1 MRQITALVMVLCL
14 MLPGC
19 TAPVEDEID
28 LFYGQDLP
36 LDDPEYDLD
45 EFSLMNFDGNMT
57 NLSDF
62 DDQVLV
68 VSFVY
73 SRCPDV
79 CPIVSANLRW
89 VAEQLP
95 DDYGTNFSIIAI
107 TVDPWW
113 DTSGVLAAYAMR
125 QAIDWPHLTGDV
137 EKMQPIWESFPVG
150 LQTYLNTSASEEGN
164 STNENQTNT
173 TDANQTSGRHHP
185 DYLVDHSTA
194 TIIID
199 KSHQQRV
206 RWNDMDWEPTLF
218 IKDLQFL
225 MDEDLSPM
233 PES

>member
-1 MRQITALVMVLCL
+1 MRQIMAAVMILCL

-19 TAPVEDEID
+19 TAPIEDEID
-28 LFYGQDLP
+28 IFYGQDLP

-45 EFSLMNFDGNMT
+45 DFSLMNFDGNMT
-57 NLSDF
+57 NLSDYEG
-62 DDQVLV
+62 QVLI

-95 DDYGTNFSIIAI
+95 DDYWTNFSIIAI

-113 DTSGVLAAYAMR
+113 DTSSVLADYAMR
-125 QAIDWPHLTGDV
+125 QAIDWPHLTGEV
-137 EKMQPIWESFPVG
+137 EAMQPIWESFHVG
-150 LQTYLNTSASEEGN
+150 LQTYLNTSATEEN
-164 STNENQTNT
+164 STEE
-173 TDANQTSGRHHP
+173 NQTSGRHHP

-199 KSHQQRV
+199 KNHQQRV

-218 IKDLQFL
+218 IEDLQFL
-225 MDEDLSPM
+225 MDEELSPLAD
-233 PES
+233 S

>member
-1 MRQITALVMVLCL
+1 MRHAMALIMVLCL
-14 MLPGC
+14 ILPGC
-19 TAPVEDEID
+19 TGPLEKELDI
-28 LFYGQDLP
+28 FYGQDLP
-36 LDDPEYDLD
+36 LDDPEYDLED
-45 EFSLMNFDGNMT
+45 FSLMNFDGNMT

-62 DDQVLV
+62 NGQVLI

-113 DTSGVLAAYAMR
+113 DTSGVLAEYAMR

-137 EKMQPIWESFPVG
+137 ETMQPIWESFHVG
-150 LQTYLNTSASEEGN
+150 LQTYLNTSATEDN
-164 STNENQTNT
+164 STEDNQTT
-173 TDANQTSGRHHP
+173 GRHHP

-218 IKDLQFL
+218 LEDLQYL
-225 MDEDLSPM
+225 MDEEIMIVD
-233 PES
+233 

>member
-1 MRQITALVMVLCL
+1 MRHAMALIMVLCL
-14 MLPGC
+14 ILPGC
-19 TAPVEDEID
+19 TGPLEKELDI
-28 LFYGQDLP
+28 FYGQDLP
-36 LDDPEYDLD
+36 LDDPEYDLED
-45 EFSLMNFDGNMT
+45 FSLMNFDGNMT

-62 DDQVLV
+62 NGQVLI

-113 DTSGVLAAYAMR
+113 DTSGVLAEYAMR

-137 EKMQPIWESFPVG
+137 ETMQPIWESFHVG
-150 LQTYLNTSASEEGN
+150 LQTYLNTSATEDN
-164 STNENQTNT
+164 STEDNQTT
-173 TDANQTSGRHHP
+173 GRHHP

-218 IKDLQFL
+218 LKDLQYL
-225 MDEDLSPM
+225 MDEEIMIVD
-233 PES
+233 

>member
-1 MRQITALVMVLCL
+1 MRQIMAAVMILCL

-19 TAPVEDEID
+19 TAPIEDEID
-28 LFYGQDLP
+28 IFYGQDLP
-36 LDDPEYDLD
+36 LADPEYDLD
-45 EFSLMNFDGNMT
+45 DFSLMNFDGNMT
-57 NLSDF
+57 NLSDYEG
-62 DDQVLV
+62 QVLSV
-68 VSFVY
+68 AFVY

-113 DTSGVLAAYAMR
+113 DTSSVLADYAMR
-125 QAIDWPHLTGDV
+125 QAIDWPHLTGEV
-137 EKMQPIWESFPVG
+137 EAMQPIWESFHVG
-150 LQTYLNTSASEEGN
+150 LQTYLNTSATEEN
-164 STNENQTNT
+164 STEE
-173 TDANQTSGRHHP
+173 NQTSGRHHP

-199 KSHQQRV
+199 KNHQQRV

-218 IKDLQFL
+218 IEDLQFL
-225 MDEDLSPM
+225 MDEELSPLAD
-233 PES
+233 S

>member
-1 MRQITALVMVLCL
+1 MRHAMALIMVLCL
-14 MLPGC
+14 ILPGC
-19 TAPVEDEID
+19 TGPLEKELDI
-28 LFYGQDLP
+28 FYGQDLP
-36 LDDPEYDLD
+36 LDDPEYDLED
-45 EFSLMNFDGNMT
+45 FSLMNFDGNMT

-62 DDQVLV
+62 NGQVLI

-113 DTSGVLAAYAMR
+113 DTSGVLAEYAMR

-137 EKMQPIWESFPVG
+137 ETMQPIWESFHVG
-150 LQTYLNTSASEEGN
+150 LQTYLNTSATEDN
-164 STNENQTNT
+164 STEDNQTT
-173 TDANQTSGRHHP
+173 GRHHP

-218 IKDLQFL
+218 LEDLQYL
-225 MDEDLSPM
+225 MDEEIMNVD
-233 PES
+233 

>member
-1 MRQITALVMVLCL
+1 MRQIMAAVMILCL

-19 TAPVEDEID
+19 TAPIEDEID
-28 LFYGQDLP
+28 IFYGQDLP

-45 EFSLMNFDGNMT
+45 DFSLMNFDGNMT
-57 NLSDF
+57 NLSDYEG
-62 DDQVLV
+62 QVLI

-107 TVDPWW
+107 TVVPWW
-113 DTSGVLAAYAMR
+113 DTSSVLADYAMR
-125 QAIDWPHLTGDV
+125 QAIDWPHLTGEV
-137 EKMQPIWESFPVG
+137 EAMQPIWESFHVG
-150 LQTYLNTSASEEGN
+150 LQTYLNTSATEEN
-164 STNENQTNT
+164 STEE
-173 TDANQTSGRHHP
+173 NQTSGRHHP

-199 KSHQQRV
+199 KNHQQRV

-218 IKDLQFL
+218 IEDLQFL
-225 MDEDLSPM
+225 MDEELSPLTD
-233 PES
+233 S

>member
-19 TAPVEDEID
+19 TAPVEDVID

-36 LDDPEYDLD
+36 LDDPEYDLED
-45 EFSLMNFDGNMT
+45 FSLMNFDGNLT

-62 DDQVLV
+62 EGQVLI

-113 DTSGVLAAYAMR
+113 DTSSVLADYAMR
-125 QAIDWPHLTGDV
+125 QAIDWPHLTGEV
-137 EKMQPIWESFPVG
+137 ELMQPIWESFNVG
-150 LQTYLNTSASEEGN
+150 LQTYLNTSASEEN
-164 STNENQTNT
+164 STDE
-173 TDANQTSGRHHP
+173 NQTSGRHHP

-199 KSHQQRV
+199 KNHQQRV

-218 IKDLQFL
+218 IEDLQYL
-225 MDEDLSPM
+225 MDEELSPLTD
-233 PES
+233 S